1 MKKFLLVIALHLFV
15 LQILCAQSVS
25 ESLGGI
31 KTNFEIFT
39 INTDLE
45 VTEQIILLTTER
57 YTYIN
62 PQGEAGW
69 GYGYQSFHLEF
80 ITKNEIKE
88 IQGDKNNR
96 HNYRLSFIDNEN
108 VILFVVDLPNY
119 SVNKYHNPDISISQ
133 FFYSIDLID
142 IPILLLDKTKRIDLY
157 RFK

>member
-1 MKKFLLVIALHLFV
+1 MKRFLLAIALQLFV
-15 LQILCAQSVS
+15 LQILCAQPIS

-31 KTNFEIFT
+31 KTNFEVFT

-57 YTYIN
+57 FTYIN

-69 GYGYQSFHLEF
+69 GYGYQSFHFEF

-96 HNYRLSFIDNEN
+96 HNYRLSFIDHEN
-108 VILFVVDLPNY
+108 VILLAVDLPKS
-119 SVNKYHNPDISISQ
+119 SVNKYHNPDIPNSQ
-133 FFYSIDLID
+133 FFYSIDLIN